1 MKQILL
7 VSLFE
12 NVWRTVWRI
21 CTLMLGCKGLTYITM
36 TQNCIHPSTLW
47 SHYLV
52 INKQRSRT
60 HVNIVHQLQI
70 LITQFLLIGEDNLA
84 LITL

>member
-1 MKQILL
+1 MTQILL
-7 VSLFE
+7 VSLFG

-21 CTLMLGCKGLTYITM
+21 CMLMLGCKGLSYTTM
-36 TQNCIHPSTLW
+36 NQNCIHPSTLW
-47 SHYLV
+47 SHYSV

-60 HVNIVHQLQI
+60 HANSVHRLQI

>member
-21 CTLMLGCKGLTYITM
+21 CMLMLGCKGLTYITM
-36 TQNCIHPSTLW
+36 TQNCIHPSILW
-47 SHYLV
+47 SHYSV

-60 HVNIVHQLQI
+60 HANSGHQLQN